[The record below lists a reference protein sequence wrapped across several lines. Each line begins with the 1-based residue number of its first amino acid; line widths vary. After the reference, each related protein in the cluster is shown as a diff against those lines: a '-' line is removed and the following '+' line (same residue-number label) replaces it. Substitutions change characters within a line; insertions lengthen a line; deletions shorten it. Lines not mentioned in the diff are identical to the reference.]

1 MMIQAEGQASAKAQ
15 KQARAPHSW
24 GSDEGK
30 DSAKESYPTCPP
42 RNTWVLP
49 PSYPPS
55 SNCVL
60 GASGACQRNKSSC
73 CGCRDHQA
81 QQPSLQS
88 PLRLPAHPQGDPHP
102 AGTREAED
110 KVKQE
115 KAKQKKEEG
124 TEGDPQ
130 CRLDQCIEQG
140 WKVRPWGSDRCC
152 RISAVGGHQGGT
164 RLRPGLCAQPS
175 PCPHLCSGGPLSLCP
190 GVPFLFAHEVSL
202 FQVLHPST
210 RPPPSPIAYSVGRST
225 VWGMNLGSPWRLTFS
240 GDGPEKEL
248 APEVLLSNIWPPRS
262 SPISRFPN
270 PSLGPPL
277 SSSTVRIS
285 KGMRFFL
292 AKM

>member
-1 MMIQAEGQASAKAQ
+1 MPRHKSRQGPHTGGEVMRGKVQPRRVTLLAHPGVPRSCLPLTPQVPTVSLEPREPARETNPPVESAGITK
-15 KQARAPHSW
+15 P
-24 GSDEGK
+24 
-30 DSAKESYPTCPP
+30 
-42 RNTWVLP
+42 
-49 PSYPPS
+49 
-55 SNCVL
+55 
-60 GASGACQRNKSSC
+60 
-73 CGCRDHQA
+73 

-124 TEGDPQ
+124 TEGDPR

-140 WKVRPWGSDRCC
+140 WKVRPWDSDRCC

-190 GVPFLFAHEVSL
+190 GVAFLFAHDVSL

-210 RPPPSPIAYSVGRST
+210 RPPPSPIAYPVGRST
-225 VWGMNLGSPWRLTFS
+225 VLGMNL
-240 GDGPEKEL
+240 
-248 APEVLLSNIWPPRS
+248 
-262 SPISRFPN
+262 
-270 PSLGPPL
+270 
-277 SSSTVRIS
+277 
-285 KGMRFFL
+285 
-292 AKM
+292 